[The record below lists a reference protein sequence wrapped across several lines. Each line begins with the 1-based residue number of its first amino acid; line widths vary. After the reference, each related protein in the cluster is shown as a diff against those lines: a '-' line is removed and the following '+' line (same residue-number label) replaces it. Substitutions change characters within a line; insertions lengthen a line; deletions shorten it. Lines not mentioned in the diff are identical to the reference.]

1 MALSPDFMAEVTRT
15 KGDPN
20 RFSELVFGTGLH
32 DGQVRFYHS
41 GIKDVNFLLPG
52 NSWGKT
58 EYIARMAMYYGWHK
72 EGHPDELAT
81 FADWLSAKFQILVAS
96 YNYGVAKESFER
108 LDLYRK
114 NREEVA
120 ALITRQVDSDETTVE
135 LANGARIDWGSL
147 DNLGRLV
154 EAARRNR
161 IFVDEAG
168 HIPDLAYTFDSIL
181 YPRTMGV
188 GGKTDLLGTPKPHSD
203 PYLLEVFEKGKEEN
217 PFYYSQEGSVFENQF
232 WPQSERARVLAN
244 PRYVT
249 GWREFDP
256 ATDDPLVVTG
266 GLYPILTKMGLQVI
280 LGRFILA
287 GGLFFNRLHIARLFS
302 EGLEVE
308 WAGENFFSVPADPK
322 RLYMGGFDLGGN
334 KKRTR
339 KNHGSDPTVGFVI
352 DYTDKPWQIVYYNYI
367 EGGEADWEQKYD
379 VMAGVYKDYRL
390 PYLIIDATGQVDSVQ
405 EALQNRGVE
414 VEGIHYGGQGNKKFD
429 MLRSLQLA
437 TEMEWDGTRGLL
449 RSPLIERCKHELDHY
464 VLPDEGIS
472 QDTVMTLAMVVW
484 HVTQNE
490 LPPAAYG
497 DLF

>member
-1 MALSPDFMAEVTRT
+1 MLSSDYMQRLANT

-20 RFSELVFGTGLH
+20 SFSELVFGTRLH
-32 DGQVRFYHS
+32 DGQIRYYQNS
-41 GIKDVNFLLPG
+41 IKDVNFLLPG

-58 EYIARMAMYYGWHK
+58 EYITRLSVYYGWHK
-72 EGHPDELAT
+72 EGYPGELAS
-81 FADWLSAKFQILVAS
+81 FEDWLKAAFQVLVCS

-108 LDLYRK
+108 LDRYRQT
-114 NREEVA
+114 REEVA
-120 ALITRQVDSDETTVE
+120 ALIARQVDSDETTIE
-135 LANGARIDWGSL
+135 LTNGASIDWGSL

-168 HIPDLAYTFDSIL
+168 HIPDLAYTYDSIL

-188 GGKTDLLGTPKPHSD
+188 GGKTDLLGTPKAHSD
-203 PYLLEVFEKGKEEN
+203 PYLLEVFEKGKEPN

-232 WPQSERARVLAN
+232 WPPEERLRVLAN

-256 ATDDPLVVTG
+256 TTDDPLVVTD
-266 GLYPILTKMGLQVI
+266 GLYPILTNMGKQVI
-280 LGRFILA
+280 LGHFILA
-287 GGLFFNRLHIARLFS
+287 GGLFFNRMHVARLFQWTG
-302 EGLEVE
+302 EEPPWL
-308 WAGENFFSVPADPK
+308 GENYFEFKPQPG
-322 RLYMGGFDLGGN
+322 RMYMGGFDLGGN

-339 KNHGSDPTVGFVI
+339 KNHGSDPTVGFVV
-352 DYTDKPWQIVYYNYI
+352 DYTEKPWVVQYYNYI
-367 EGGEADWEQKYD
+367 EGGDADWEQKYE
-379 VMAGVYKDYRL
+379 VMAHVYKSYNL

-405 EALQNRGVE
+405 EALQDRGVE
-414 VEGIHYGGQGNKKFD
+414 VEGIHYGGQGNRKFD

-437 TEMEWDGTRGLL
+437 TEMEWGGSRGLL
-449 RSPLIERCKHELDHY
+449 RSPPIPGLKHELDHY
-464 VLPDEGIS
+464 VLPDEGIT
-472 QDTVMTLAMVVW
+472 QDRVMALAMVVS
-484 HVTQNE
+484 HVVANE